1 MTSLTKMLGE
11 ITAPQG
17 LNMRFLAFV
26 LALVCAVLPLDISHL
41 LSAFVGACG
50 YLFLQM
56 LQPKVQKAPVKK
68 IKVVSA
74 SNAQQGRCSKPPQ
87 SDKAAAK
94 ALSHSPSVAPVQAP
108 VFQVSGLDA
117 EVCELIKQ
125 ISPTDSCEATVA
137 DITRMVKRAIWTV
150 MPQADVAG
158 FLMGKLNSNTAFGV
172 AVPEVDIIISISP
185 AEMAKK
191 HAKSTQPRQ
200 SASDETDYNKLL
212 KSTIRMCTDRL
223 VSRSGFK
230 FRRSSFRSDEPKVT
244 LLAPLPGEMDR
255 AVPINISVN
264 AVTPMYNIALL
275 TECGQLDSRAK
286 SLILL
291 VKRWAKDRGICH
303 AAKGH
308 LSPYLWTLLT
318 IYFLQVG
325 MGEQGQL
332 LPSLDYFVTSKRLVQ
347 KGSANS
353 ATPKSETITTST
365 MSVGE
370 LLQAFAHFY
379 AKEFD
384 WQKEAVSVRSA
395 TRTQPSLTLPIHII
409 LTDNGSG
416 SEVGPSIED
425 PFDPKCNLGSC
436 MSSTSFARLLE
447 EFARADELLSQGTSL
462 TKLLEPWVPVDMDDA
477 APQA

>member
-1 MTSLTKMLGE
+1 MVSVMQAFNEL
-11 ITAPQG
+11 ASPNG
-17 LNMRFLAFV
+17 LNMRFVAFL

-41 LSAFVGACG
+41 LSALVGAMG
-50 YLFLQM
+50 YLLLQV
-56 LQPKVQKAPVKK
+56 LQPKVQKSPPKKVKSAPCNIVQPPRC
-68 IKVVSA
+68 IK
-74 SNAQQGRCSKPPQ
+74 QQQ
-87 SDKAAAK
+87 TDKAMVK
-94 ALSHSPSVAPVQAP
+94 PQLHSPSVAPVQAP
-108 VFQVSGLDA
+108 VFQGSGLDA
-117 EVCELIKQ
+117 EVGELIRQ
-125 ISPTDSCEATVA
+125 IAPTDKCEATVA

-191 HAKSTQPRQ
+191 HAKNSQPRQ
-200 SASDETDYNKLL
+200 SAADDTDYNKLL

-223 VSRSGFK
+223 VSRAGFK

-244 LLAPLPGEMDR
+244 LLAPLPGDADR

-264 AVTPMYNIALL
+264 AVIPMYNVALL
-275 TECGQLDSRAK
+275 TECGQLDPRSKA
-286 SLILL
+286 LILL

-325 MGEQGQL
+325 MGDDCQF
-332 LPSLDYFVTSKRLVQ
+332 LPSLDYFVTSKRLGQ
-347 KGSANS
+347 KGSTSCPAATNS
-353 ATPKSETITTST
+353 TKSTNL
-365 MSVGE
+365 SVGS
-370 LLQAFAHFY
+370 LLTAFAHFY

-384 WQKEAVSVRSA
+384 WKHEAVSVRSA
-395 TRTQPSLTLPIHII
+395 SRTQPSLTLPIHII
-409 LTDNGSG
+409 LTDDEKG

-436 MSSTSFARLLE
+436 MSSSSFSRLME
-447 EFARADELLSQGTSL
+447 EFIRADTLLSQGASL
-462 TKLLEPWVPVDMDDA
+462 TQLLEPWVPVEQDESA
-477 APQA
+477 QKA